1 MIRSG
6 AGRPEEAAWQLDPT
20 PECVREAFFLE
31 DRIVCFGR
39 TFFFFLWE
47 VGVRERKRETSRN
60 FDPSYL

>member
-20 PECVREAFFLE
+20 PERVREAFFLE

-39 TFFFFLWE
+39 TFFFFFLMGGGCE
-47 VGVRERKRETSRN
+47 REKKRN
-60 FDPSYL
+60 K

>member
-20 PECVREAFFLE
+20 PERVREAFFLE

-47 VGVRERKRETSRN
+47 VGVREKKRN
-60 FDPSYL
+60 K